1 MNNNLFDQL
10 SKLYPRRIQFIAV
23 AAVGCAVFLL
33 SACSPNLGQS
43 PSTSLASEESL
54 EVPTT
59 LPPEPVGTHSSAN
72 SRPAGTA
79 IVVAPTPIPTEER
92 TISEELEDFPSDG
105 LYYNDLFLD
114 KIQIDQTCRGD
125 GPEPAVSL
133 LVVDLSSR
141 KLLAAILP
149 DKQMP
154 VASAFKGP
162 LLLYALSN
170 LDPEIWENVPVKY
183 WSQEGQ
189 IPEEYLLI
197 LRENWILSRL
207 YDMIVHSSNKAAAE
221 VLVYV
226 NENSASDLNPIEQFN
241 TWSQETIGISPS
253 SGLYEWEHGP
263 AIGQTDERFRNRVVT
278 GQCGQRYYFSN
289 TYSGRDLAIY
299 YAWLAEEAP
308 QQIRVTAYEILS
320 IIEEEP
326 GFLENAA
333 LDLGVKSVSKA
344 GYFSGKNTGFVWVD
358 SGLIVLADGSSFLIV
373 TATLNAAEV
382 LPGLYDLLREVIQLE
397 TGRNRLEMIASIS
410 RPVWADLLKQA
421 ASAYVVESSDGAD
434 QIARKINWL
443 PDQDVEDSSMMCG
456 PLSGA
461 ILQDAGFLPPDFDL
475 GLLWLPDPIRNGRPW
490 TLFSREEF
498 YVFGFRS
505 PYLALARFNFLQF
518 PLLPGDMIYSYG
530 GSGTHV
536 FVVTEIDASG
546 RAYTVTNYCLGEDNC
561 PIRRML
567 LYDLEQPGQGAFYHE
582 FQEGW
587 FRTGQMGF
595 DVLRSKEY
603 PQVFSDLYFR
613 YLIPE

>member
-1 MNNNLFDQL
+1 MFDQL
-10 SKLYPRRIQFIAV
+10 FKLFSRWIPFTAV
-23 AAVGCAVFLL
+23 AAVGCAVILV

-43 PSTSLASEESL
+43 SNTSLASIEYL
-54 EVPTT
+54 EASPAVPTKS
-59 LPPEPVGTHSSAN
+59 VGTQSSAN
-72 SRPAGTA
+72 PNPTATA
-79 IVVAPTPIPTEER
+79 IVIVSTPIPTEQS
-92 TISEELEDFPSDG
+92 IFNEELEEFPSAD
-105 LYYNDLFLD
+105 LPYNDLFLD
-114 KIQIDQTCRGD
+114 NIQIDQTCVED
-125 GPEPAVSL
+125 GPESAVSL
-133 LVVDLSSR
+133 LVVDLSN
-141 KLLAAILP
+141 KKTLAAILP
-149 DKQMP
+149 EKQMP

-170 LDPEIWENVPVKY
+170 LDPGIWENVPVKY
-183 WSQEGQ
+183 WSQKGQ

-226 NENSASDLNPIEQFN
+226 NENSASELNPIEQFN
-241 TWSQETIGISPS
+241 TWSQETIGISSS

-263 AIGQTDERFRNRVVT
+263 AVGQTDERFRNRIVT

-289 TYSGRDLAIY
+289 TYSSRDLAFY
-299 YAWLAEEAP
+299 YVWMDEEAP
-308 QQIRVTAYEILS
+308 KQIRLTAYEILS
-320 IIEEEP
+320 TIEEEP
-326 GFLENAA
+326 GFLESTA
-333 LDLGVKSVSKA
+333 LDLGATSVSKA
-344 GYFSGKNTGFVWVD
+344 GYFGGKNTGFVWVD

-382 LPGLYDLLREVIQLE
+382 LPDWYDLLQEIIQLE
-397 TGRNRLEMIASIS
+397 TGSDRLEMLANIS
-410 RPVWADLLKQA
+410 KPDWADLLKQA
-421 ASAYVVESSDGAD
+421 ASTYVVESTDGAD

-498 YVFGFRS
+498 YIFGFRS
-505 PYLALARFNFLQF
+505 PYLALARFNFIQF

-536 FVVTEIDASG
+536 LVVTEIDASG

-567 LYDLEQPGQGAFYHE
+567 LYDLKQPGQGAFYKE

-587 FRTGQMGF
+587 FRTGLMGF

-603 PQVFSDLYFR
+603 PQVFSDWYFR

>member
-1 MNNNLFDQL
+1 
-10 SKLYPRRIQFIAV
+10 
-23 AAVGCAVFLL
+23 
-33 SACSPNLGQS
+33 
-43 PSTSLASEESL
+43 
-54 EVPTT
+54 
-59 LPPEPVGTHSSAN
+59 
-72 SRPAGTA
+72 
-79 IVVAPTPIPTEER
+79 
-92 TISEELEDFPSDG
+92 LEDFPSDG

-125 GPEPAVSL
+125 SPEPAVSL

-382 LPGLYDLLREVIQLE
+382 LPGLYDLLQEVIQLE

-587 FRTGQMGF
+587 FRAGQLGF

-603 PQVFSDLYFR
+603 SQVFSDLYFR

>member
-1 MNNNLFDQL
+1 MNINLLDQL
-10 SKLYPRRIQFIAV
+10 SKLFPRWITFTAI
-23 AAVGCAVFLL
+23 AAVGCAVISV

-43 PSTSLASEESL
+43 SYTSLASEESL
-54 EVPTT
+54 ETSSAEPTKSA
-59 LPPEPVGTHSSAN
+59 GTHSSAN
-72 SRPAGTA
+72 SKPTATA
-79 IVVAPTPIPTEER
+79 IVVVSTPIPTEES
-92 TISEELEDFPSDG
+92 TFSEELEYFPSDG
-105 LYYNDLFLD
+105 LPYNDLFID
-114 KIQIDQTCRGD
+114 KIQTDQTCRED

-133 LVVDLSSR
+133 LVVDLSNR
-141 KLLAAILP
+141 KPLAAILP

-170 LDPEIWENVPVKY
+170 LDPGIWENVPVKY
-183 WSQEGQ
+183 WSQKGQ

-226 NENSASDLNPIEQFN
+226 NKESASDLNPIEQFN
-241 TWSQETIGISPS
+241 TWSQETIGISSS
-253 SGLYEWEHGP
+253 SGLYEWAHGP
-263 AIGQTDERFRNRVVT
+263 AVGQTDERFRNQIVT
-278 GQCGQRYYFSN
+278 GQCGQMYYFSN
-289 TYSGRDLAIY
+289 TYSSRDLAIY
-299 YAWLAEEAP
+299 YAWLVEEAP
-308 QQIRVTAYEILS
+308 KQIQLTAYEILS
-320 IIEEEP
+320 IIKEEP
-326 GFLENAA
+326 GFLESAA
-333 LDLGVKSVSKA
+333 LDLGAQSVSKA
-344 GYFSGKNTGFVWVD
+344 GYFGGKNTGFVWVD
-358 SGLIVLADGSSFLIV
+358 SGLIVLVDGSSFLIV
-373 TATLNAAEV
+373 TATLNASEV
-382 LPGLYDLLREVIQLE
+382 LPDWYDLLQEVIQLE
-397 TGRNRLEMIASIS
+397 TGRDRLEMLASIS
-410 RPVWADLLKQA
+410 RPNWADLLKQA

-461 ILQDAGFLPPDFDL
+461 ILKDAGFLSPDFDL

-490 TLFSREEF
+490 TLFGREEF

-505 PYLALARFNFLQF
+505 PYLALTRFNFLQF

-536 FVVTEIDASG
+536 LVVTEIDASG

-567 LYDLEQPGQGAFYHE
+567 LYDLEQPGQGAFYQE

-587 FRTGQMGF
+587 FRTGLMGF

-603 PQVFSDLYFR
+603 PQVFSDWYFR

>member
-1 MNNNLFDQL
+1 VIL
-10 SKLYPRRIQFIAV
+10 V
-23 AAVGCAVFLL
+23 
-33 SACSPNLGQS
+33 SACSLNLGQS
-43 PSTSLASEESL
+43 SNTSLASVESL
-54 EVPTT
+54 EASPAVPTKS
-59 LPPEPVGTHSSAN
+59 VGTQSSAN
-72 SRPAGTA
+72 PSPTATA
-79 IVVAPTPIPTEER
+79 IVAVSTPIPTEQS
-92 TISEELEDFPSDG
+92 IYNEELEEFPSAD
-105 LYYNDLFLD
+105 LPYNDLFLD
-114 KIQIDQTCRGD
+114 NIQIDQTCGED
-125 GPEPAVSL
+125 GLESAVSL
-133 LVVDLSSR
+133 LVVDLSN
-141 KLLAAILP
+141 KKTLAAILP

-183 WSQEGQ
+183 WSQKGQ

-207 YDMIVHSSNKAAAE
+207 YNMIVHSSNKAAAE

-226 NENSASDLNPIEQFN
+226 NENSASELNPIEQFN
-241 TWSQETIGISPS
+241 TWSQETIGISSS

-263 AIGQTDERFRNRVVT
+263 AIGQTDERFRNRIVT

-289 TYSGRDLAIY
+289 TYSSRDLAIY
-299 YAWLAEEAP
+299 YAWLDEEAP
-308 QQIRVTAYEILS
+308 KQIQLTAYEILS

-326 GFLENAA
+326 GYLESAA
-333 LDLGVKSVSKA
+333 LDLGATSVSKA
-344 GYFSGKNTGFVWVD
+344 GYFGGKNTGFVWVD

-382 LPGLYDLLREVIQLE
+382 LPDWYDLLQEIIQLE
-397 TGRNRLEMIASIS
+397 TGSDRLEMLANIS
-410 RPVWADLLKQA
+410 KPDWADLLKQA
-421 ASAYVVESSDGAD
+421 ASAYVVESTDGAD

-505 PYLALARFNFLQF
+505 PYLALARFNFIQF

-536 FVVTEIDASG
+536 LVVTEIDAFG

-567 LYDLEQPGQGAFYHE
+567 LYDLEQPGQGAFYKE

-587 FRTGQMGF
+587 FRTGLMGF

-603 PQVFSDLYFR
+603 PQVFSDWYFR

>member
-1 MNNNLFDQL
+1 MIL
-10 SKLYPRRIQFIAV
+10 V
-23 AAVGCAVFLL
+23 
-33 SACSPNLGQS
+33 SACSLNLGQS
-43 PSTSLASEESL
+43 SNTSLASVESL
-54 EVPTT
+54 EASPAVPTKS
-59 LPPEPVGTHSSAN
+59 VGTQSSAN
-72 SRPAGTA
+72 PSPTATA
-79 IVVAPTPIPTEER
+79 IVVVSTPIPTEQS
-92 TISEELEDFPSDG
+92 IFNEELEEFPSAD
-105 LYYNDLFLD
+105 LPYNDLFID
-114 KIQIDQTCRGD
+114 NIQIDQTCGED
-125 GPEPAVSL
+125 GPESAVSL
-133 LVVDLSSR
+133 LVVDLSN
-141 KLLAAILP
+141 KKTLAAILP

-183 WSQEGQ
+183 WSQKGQ

-207 YDMIVHSSNKAAAE
+207 YNMIVHSSNKAAAE

-226 NENSASDLNPIEQFN
+226 NENSASELNPIEQFN
-241 TWSQETIGISPS
+241 TWSQETIGISSS

-263 AIGQTDERFRNRVVT
+263 AIGQTDERFQNRIVT

-289 TYSGRDLAIY
+289 TYSSRDLAIY
-299 YAWLAEEAP
+299 YAWLDEEAP
-308 QQIRVTAYEILS
+308 KQIQLTAYEILS

-326 GFLENAA
+326 GYLESVA
-333 LDLGVKSVSKA
+333 LDLGATSVSKA
-344 GYFSGKNTGFVWVD
+344 GYFGGKNTGFVWVD

-382 LPGLYDLLREVIQLE
+382 LPDWYDLLQEIIQLE
-397 TGRNRLEMIASIS
+397 TGRDRLEMLANIS
-410 RPVWADLLKQA
+410 KPDWADLLKQA
-421 ASAYVVESSDGAD
+421 ASAYVVESTEGAD

-490 TLFSREEF
+490 TLFNREEF

-505 PYLALARFNFLQF
+505 PYLALARFNFIQF

-567 LYDLEQPGQGAFYHE
+567 LYDLEQPGQGAFYKE

-587 FRTGQMGF
+587 FRTGLMGF

-603 PQVFSDLYFR
+603 PQVFSDWYFH

>member
-1 MNNNLFDQL
+1 M
-10 SKLYPRRIQFIAV
+10 
-23 AAVGCAVFLL
+23 LL
-33 SACSPNLGQS
+33 VSACSPNLEQNS
-43 PSTSLASEESL
+43 NTSLASVESL
-54 EVPTT
+54 EASPAVPTKS
-59 LPPEPVGTHSSAN
+59 VGTQSSAN
-72 SRPAGTA
+72 PSPTATA
-79 IVVAPTPIPTEER
+79 IVVVSTPTPTEQS
-92 TISEELEDFPSDG
+92 IFNEELEGFPSAD
-105 LYYNDLFLD
+105 LPYNDLFID
-114 KIQIDQTCRGD
+114 NIQIDQTCGED
-125 GPEPAVSL
+125 GPESAVSL
-133 LVVDLSSR
+133 LVVDLSN
-141 KLLAAILP
+141 KKTLAAILP
-149 DKQMP
+149 EKQMP

-170 LDPEIWENVPVKY
+170 LDPGIWENVPVKY
-183 WSQEGQ
+183 WSQKGQ

-207 YDMIVHSSNKAAAE
+207 YNMIVHSSNKAAAE

-226 NENSASDLNPIEQFN
+226 NENSASELNPIEQFN
-241 TWSQETIGISPS
+241 TWSQETIGISSS
-253 SGLYEWEHGP
+253 SGLYEWEHRP
-263 AIGQTDERFRNRVVT
+263 AIGQTDERFRNRIVT

-289 TYSGRDLAIY
+289 TYSSLDLAIY
-299 YAWLAEEAP
+299 YAWLYEEAP
-308 QQIRVTAYEILS
+308 NQIRLTAYEILS

-326 GFLENAA
+326 GYLENAA
-333 LDLGVKSVSKA
+333 LDLGATSVSKA
-344 GYFSGKNTGFVWVD
+344 GYFGGKNTGFVWVD

-382 LPGLYDLLREVIQLE
+382 LPDWYDLLQEIIQLE
-397 TGRNRLEMIASIS
+397 TGSDRLEMLANIS
-410 RPVWADLLKQA
+410 KPDWADSLKQA
-421 ASAYVVESSDGAD
+421 ASTYVVESTDGAD

-505 PYLALARFNFLQF
+505 PYLALARFNFIQF

-530 GSGTHV
+530 GTGTHV
-536 FVVTEIDASG
+536 LVVTEIDASG

-567 LYDLEQPGQGAFYHE
+567 LYDLEQPGQGAFYNE

-587 FRTGQMGF
+587 FRTGLMGF

-603 PQVFSDLYFR
+603 PQVFSDWYFR